1 MNSGPYRVQGYEMC
15 NKSVEA
21 KLSWRCSEAYSRQG
35 RARLGGGG
43 TGQGNDDDDDDDD
56 IR

>member
-1 MNSGPYRVQGYEMC
+1 MC

-21 KLSWRCSEAYSRQG
+21 KLSWRRSEAYARQG

-43 TGQGNDDDDDDDD
+43 TGQGRATMMMMMMMMISDDD